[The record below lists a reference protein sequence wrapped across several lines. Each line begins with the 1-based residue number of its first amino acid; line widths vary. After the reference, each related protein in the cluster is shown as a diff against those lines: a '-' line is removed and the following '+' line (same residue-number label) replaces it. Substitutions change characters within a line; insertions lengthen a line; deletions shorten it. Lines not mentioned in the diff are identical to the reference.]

1 MATKIPLNYFRR
13 ISTPVTTNDTSVY
26 VAPFQRAGIIISA
39 LAANLTDLPQTVTA
53 SLSAT
58 GNNTV
63 SSSPKIVFLNNFE
76 IPPNDTVN
84 IVINKLVLQET
95 DNFIISAGNDGVV
108 NLTLSVLESVNT
120 A

>member
-13 ISTPVTTNDTSVY
+13 VSTPVTTNDTSIYTV
-26 VAPFQRAGIIISA
+26 PFQRAGIIISA
-39 LAANLTDLPQTVTA
+39 LAANLTDTVQTITA

-58 GNNTV
+58 GNNTIPT
-63 SSSPKIVFLNNFE
+63 SPTIVFLKDFQL
-76 IPPNDTVN
+76 PPNDTVN

-95 DNFIISAGNDGVV
+95 DNFIVSAGNNGVI
-108 NLTLSVLESVNT
+108 NLTVSVLESVNT